1 MSAVDPKIIQNIRV
15 RKQAQELLKKSN
27 EMKATRDR
35 LIELSGIRERGID
48 PDSLEIND
56 AYLPNLLEAAQNALN
71 NGELFTDTSITDS
84 KDELTTRVKRQRI

>member
-1 MSAVDPKIIQNIRV
+1 MSGVDPKIIQNIRV

-27 EMKATRDR
+27 EMKAIRDR